1 MSSMRQSSSPP
12 FCTQSIACMHI
23 LHVCAIPCAA
33 HACLGAQALARGAPG
48 WSFVFDPIHD
58 DPTEPHWVQFYT
70 QLLPLARSL
79 GARVGGSQTKA
90 LGTLPGA
97 LPLPRGFARA
107 RFLTPYFQQFLVD
120 DATAPALAPAGP
132 WQHGAIN

>member
-1 MSSMRQSSSPP
+1 MPR
-12 FCTQSIACMHI
+12 
-23 LHVCAIPCAA
+23 V
-33 HACLGAQALARGAPG
+33 PG
-48 WSFVFDPIHD
+48 WSFVFDPIYG
-58 DPTEPHWVQFYT
+58 DPSEPHWVQFYT

-107 RFLTPYFQQFLVD
+107 RFLTPYFRQFLGD
-120 DATAPALAPAGP
+120 DAPTPALAPAGL
-132 WQHGAIN
+132 WQHGAVN